1 MQKCKDRL
9 DAAAVYKRRNE
20 GADPSPFL
28 LSDFMTGLESE
39 METDNELEKIGN
51 RSKVLHAANL
61 TPQEINDDVPV
72 WEIVKKGFRSQEVSN
87 LLLQMVNSLTI

>member
-39 METDNELEKIGN
+39 METDNELEKIGI
-51 RSKVLHAANL
+51 S
-61 TPQEINDDVPV
+61 EIDRR
-72 WEIVKKGFRSQEVSN
+72 FFTRR
-87 LLLQMVNSLTI
+87 T